1 VEDSTATSDPW
12 DDLETLPAQA
22 TDAERALARRLRSLN
37 SDDPQIAEL
46 LIDHYAPDI
55 YRLVYALL
63 DGPGDSFKDS
73 ESRSSDIQRI
83 VQHVFVEATSSFD
96 RFEGEESLRAWL
108 CRIAVNSALAY
119 RRRKNRWRWLT
130 GVRASPSQEKHEHES
145 SAPRTGVERQVW
157 ATVDGLAEK
166 ERLCVI
172 LRYLS
177 NLSVPEIAHVLGVS
191 VNQAHTKLNAARQ
204 TIQHRVADAS
214 APPDLGETGRHPEIR
229 RQIQA
234 SLDGLLDSA
243 LETKECLDEH
253 LSTCSE
259 CQSYAQEQ
267 SQTVSRLAEALQ
279 ARWSTR
285 ALTPPDVAQLVATVE
300 SQLVKTKRSERLLNQ
315 FRELGLYGFV
325 ILAILAV
332 VWHLGRT
339 DTHEGEPLFPPTP
352 PPPPTPVQASAGM
365 VRDVSG
371 QDEGPTDTP
380 LRVTMYTDPAISADG
395 RTVAYVSSDVSTV
408 TGDTE
413 GSADVFVF
421 DRQTGVLEHAS
432 VDSRGERGNGL
443 SFGSMV
449 SADGR
454 FVVFASSA
462 GNLVAGD
469 NQICDWEDGQDS
481 NCLDIFCHDRETG
494 STQRVSAGYDGDEA
508 DGHSF
513 FPTISA
519 DGRWVAFWS
528 AASNLV
534 KGDTAVCGEGEE
546 ARSCLDVFVH
556 DRETE
561 TTDWIPVGWSG
572 GPEAGNRLLSISE
585 DGRYVTVVLHTGD
598 LAAAEID
605 LANEADLFVY
615 DRHSDTFEPV
625 NVSRRGTPGDQPSIS
640 GIISADG
647 RYVVFVSRASNLVAG
662 DTNEQADVF
671 VRDRAARTTERV
683 SVASDGRQG
692 NGESGTLAPLG
703 PEGWGFQI
711 GISDGGR
718 LVAFMSFADNLVG
731 GQANAQGPWG
741 DCNNVYIH
749 DRRTGQTQSVTGGP
763 EGGCLYS
770 HLHMSGD
777 GRWIA
782 LIEQLPNCS
791 PGSVCSELW
800 LHDWRAG
807 LTENLLRDGRS
818 GAASGPN
825 LTLGHDRA
833 VNTVA
838 FSPDGRTVA
847 SGANDGILRI
857 WRVRDGALL
866 QTMEGHTR
874 PVSDIAFFQDGT
886 LLVSG
891 SLDRTVNVWRVSDGA
906 LLRRLAEGAG
916 EVLSLAV
923 SPDDRLLALGSHG
936 AAWIWEADGDSFT
949 RVASQEYPGSYV
961 SSLAFSPDGDLLAL
975 ALSDGTVW
983 LRRTLDGETVH
994 RLGGHTGKVLS
1005 LAFSPDGRYLATG
1018 SEDHSLNLWQMRA
1031 EPDGRVAVEHIL
1043 TLQHPDWV
1051 RALAFSPD
1059 SALLATGA
1067 FDRNTRLWR
1076 VPDGKLLDPPM
1087 HTWHQVLDVAFSPDG
1102 HTLALGTVGGNLHL
1116 WHVAE
1121 TEDNSR
1127 GDTNSDTN
1135 TRTP

>member
-12 DDLETLPAQA
+12 DDWKTWPAQA
-22 TDAERALARRLRSLN
+22 TDAERGLAQRLRSLR

-46 LIDHYAPDI
+46 LIDHYALDV

-63 DGPGDSFKDS
+63 DGPGHSFKDR
-73 ESRSSDIQRI
+73 ESRPSDIQRI
-83 VQHVFVEATSSFD
+83 VQRVVVEAASTFD
-96 RFEGEESLRAWL
+96 RFEGEESPKTWL
-108 CRIAVNSALAY
+108 CRITVNLALAS

-130 GVRASPSQEKHEHES
+130 GLRANPSQEKHEHEIS
-145 SAPRTGVERQVW
+145 VPRTGVERPYW
-157 ATVDGLAEK
+157 AAVDGLTEK

-177 NLSVPEIAHVLGVS
+177 NLSVPDIAHVLGVS
-191 VNQAHTKLNAARQ
+191 VDQVHSNLRAARHM
-204 TIQHRVADAS
+204 IQHRVAGVSTQAD
-214 APPDLGETGRHPEIR
+214 PGEAGQHPEIR

-243 LETKECLDEH
+243 PETKERLNGH

-259 CQSYAQEQ
+259 CQFYAQKQ
-267 SQTVSRLAEALQ
+267 SQITSRLAEALQ

-300 SQLVKTKRSERLLNQ
+300 SQLVKTKRSEQLLNQ
-315 FRELGLYGFV
+315 SKELGLYGIV

-352 PPPPTPVQASAGM
+352 PPPPTPVQASAGI

-371 QDEGPTDTP
+371 QDEGPTNTP

-395 RTVAYVSSDVSTV
+395 RTVAYVSSDVSSV
-408 TGDTE
+408 SGDTE
-413 GSADVFVF
+413 GFADVLVF
-421 DRQTGVLEHAS
+421 DRQTDILERAS
-432 VDSRGERGNGL
+432 VDSSGERGNGL
-443 SFGSMV
+443 SFGSTV

-462 GNLVAGD
+462 DNLVTGD
-469 NQICDWEDGQDS
+469 TQICAWDDVLEG
-481 NCLDIFCHDRETG
+481 NCLDIFCHDREAG
-494 STQRVSAGYDGDEA
+494 STERVSTGYDGQEA

-528 AASNLV
+528 MASNLV
-534 KGDTAVCGEGEE
+534 EGDTAVYGEGEE
-546 ARSCLDVFVH
+546 ARSCVDVFVH
-556 DRETE
+556 DRGTG
-561 TTDWIPVGWSG
+561 TTDWIPIGWSG

-585 DGRYVTVVLHTGD
+585 DGRYVIVVLHTSD
-598 LAAAEID
+598 LAAAGID
-605 LANEADLFVY
+605 LANEADVFVY

-647 RYVVFVSRASNLVAG
+647 RHVAFVSRASNLVAG

-671 VRDRAARTTERV
+671 VRDRVARTTERV

-692 NGESGTLAPLG
+692 NGESGTLAPWG

-782 LIEQLPNCS
+782 LIEQLGNCS
-791 PGSVCSELW
+791 PGGVCSELW

-818 GAASGPN
+818 GAASSPN
-825 LTLGHDRA
+825 LTLRHDRA

-847 SGANDGILRI
+847 SGANDGIVRI

-874 PVSDIAFFQDGT
+874 PVSDIAFLQDGT

-891 SLDRTVNVWRVSDGA
+891 SLDRTVNVWRISDGA
-906 LLRRLAEGAG
+906 LLRRLAEPAG
-916 EVLSLAV
+916 EVLSLAT
-923 SPDDRLLALGSHG
+923 SPDDRLLALGSYG
-936 AAWIWEADGDSFT
+936 AAWIWEADRDSFT
-949 RVASQEYPGSYV
+949 HVASQAYPGSYV
-961 SSLAFSPDGDLLAL
+961 SSLAFSPDGELLAL

-983 LRRTLDGETVH
+983 LRRTLSGETVH

-1005 LAFSPDGRYLATG
+1005 LGFSPDGRYLATG
-1018 SEDHSLNLWQMRA
+1018 SEDHSLNLWQMSTA
-1031 EPDGRVAVEHIL
+1031 ADGGLAVEHIL

-1051 RALAFSPD
+1051 RTIAFSPD
-1059 SALLATGA
+1059 GALLASGA

-1076 VPDGKLLDPPM
+1076 VPDGELLGSPM
-1087 HTWHQVLDVAFSPDG
+1087 HTWHQVLDVGFSPDG
-1102 HTLALGTVGGNLHL
+1102 RTLALGTVGGNLHL

-1121 TEDNSR
+1121 SDGGSR

-1135 TRTP
+1135 AQTP